1 MLNDWRRRQETQD
14 FQTLLQRFDLA
25 LQCHPVVISSAT
37 ELREKV
43 RNHFQEKGM

>member
-1 MLNDWRRRQETQD
+1 MLFIWRGRQETQD

-25 LQCHPVVISSAT
+25 LQSEPSAT